1 MPSKKKPA
9 KKKVNVSINLVPQ
22 DPFFET
28 ILGRTLKWALSVG
41 RYIVIFTE
49 MVVIISFA
57 TRFTLDRQV
66 TDLNSA
72 IAQKERA
79 IKSYGD
85 LESEFRFVQ
94 DQIEDFKQLQQDYNL
109 VQIFPLLNETIPN
122 GVAFDT
128 LTVQTKSITFSGTAF
143 SQDALNVLINN
154 MQLHKNFYDVRISRI
169 ESRDEKSSGVL
180 FDISSNISLD
190 SIN

>member
-85 LESEFRFVQ
+85 LESEFRFIQ

-128 LTVQTKSITFSGTAF
+128 LTVQANSITFSGTAF

-154 MQLHKNFYDVRISRI
+154 MQLHKNFNDVRISRI
-169 ESRDEKSSGVL
+169 ESRDETSSGVL
-180 FDISSNISLD
+180 FDISSNINLD

>member
-9 KKKVNVSINLVPQ
+9 SKKVSVAINLVPQ

-28 ILGRTLKWALSVG
+28 VLGRALKWALSVG

-79 IKSYGD
+79 IKSYGN
-85 LESEFRFVQ
+85 LEKEFTFVQ
-94 DQIEDFKQLQQDYNL
+94 DQIEDYKQLKQDYNL
-109 VQIFPLLNETIPN
+109 VEIFPLLNETIPN

-128 LTVQTKSITFSGTAF
+128 LTVQSDSINFSGTAF
-143 SQDALNVLINN
+143 SQDSLNILINN
-154 MQLHKNFYDVRISRI
+154 MQLDKNFSNVRISRI

-180 FDISSNISLD
+180 FDISADVNLGDIE
-190 SIN
+190 

>member
-28 ILGRTLKWALSVG
+28 VLGRTLKWALSVG

-49 MVVIISFA
+49 MVVIVSFA

-66 TDLNSA
+66 TDLNGA

-85 LESEFRFVQ
+85 LEKEFRFVQ
-94 DQIEDFKQLQQDYNL
+94 DQIEDYKQLKQDYNL
-109 VQIFPLLNETIPN
+109 VEIFPLLNETIPN

-128 LTVQTKSITFSGTAF
+128 LSVKADSINFSGTAF

-154 MQLHKNFYDVRISRI
+154 MQLDKNFYDVRISRI

-180 FDISSNISLD
+180 FDISSKVSLGGP
-190 SIN
+190 N